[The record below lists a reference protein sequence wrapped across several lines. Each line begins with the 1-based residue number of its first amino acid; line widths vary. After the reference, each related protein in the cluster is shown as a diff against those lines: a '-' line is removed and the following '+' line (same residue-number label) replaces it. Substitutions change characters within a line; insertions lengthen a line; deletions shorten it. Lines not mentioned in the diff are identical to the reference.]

1 MLPLIKLLVSAGII
15 AGASEAS
22 KRSPALAALIVSL
35 PLTSLLT
42 ISWTWVESP
51 DPARVTALSHG
62 ILAYTLPSLVFFLLL
77 PLGLKLGL
85 HFWPSLLLSALLTAG
100 AYRLCDPL
108 VSRWT
113 A

>member
-1 MLPLIKLLVSAGII
+1 MLSLLKLLVSAAVI
-15 AGASEAS
+15 AGASEAA
-22 KRSPALAALIVSL
+22 KRSPLLAALIVSL

-42 ISWTWVESP
+42 LSWTWVETP
-51 DPARVTALSHG
+51 DPARITALSHG

-85 HFWPSLLLSALLTAG
+85 SFWPSLAAAALLTAG

-108 VSRWT
+108 ISRWT

>member
-1 MLPLIKLLVSAGII
+1 MLPLLKLLISAGII
-15 AGASEAS
+15 TGASEVA
-22 KRSPALAALIVSL
+22 KRSPVLAALIVSL

-42 ISWTWVESP
+42 LSWTWVETP
-51 DPARVTALSHG
+51 DPARITALSHG
-62 ILAYTLPSLVFFLLL
+62 ILAYTLPSLVVFLLL
-77 PLGLKLGL
+77 PLGLKLGI

-108 VSRWT
+108 ITRWT

>member
-1 MLPLIKLLVSAGII
+1 MLPLLKLLISAGII
-15 AGASEAS
+15 TGASEVA
-22 KRSPALAALIVSL
+22 KRSPVLAALIVSL

-42 ISWTWVESP
+42 LSWTWVETP
-51 DPARVTALSHG
+51 DPARITALSHG

-77 PLGLKLGL
+77 PLGLKLGI
-85 HFWPSLLLSALLTAG
+85 HFWLSLLLSALLTAG

-108 VSRWT
+108 ITRWT

>member
-1 MLPLIKLLVSAGII
+1 MLPLLKLLLSAGVIT
-15 AGASEAS
+15 GASEVA
-22 KRSPALAALIVSL
+22 KRSPVLAALIVSL

-42 ISWTWVESP
+42 LSWTWVETS

-77 PLGLKLGL
+77 PLGLRLGL

-108 VSRWT
+108 ITGWT

>member
-1 MLPLIKLLVSAGII
+1 MLPLLKLLVSAGII
-15 AGASEAS
+15 AGASEVA
-22 KRSPALAALIVSL
+22 KRSPTAAALIVSL

-42 ISWTWVESP
+42 LSWTWVETP
-51 DPARVTALSHG
+51 DPARITALSHG

-77 PLGLKLGL
+77 PLALRLGL

-108 VSRWT
+108 ITRWT